1 MGNRL
6 IYPLVMTFTVCH
18 GKIHQDT
25 SVDPPRW
32 LLRMK
37 GQEAGQ
43 KAGKIPEKG
52 KKHGKIL
59 ENHGKKGVY
68 SWKKMG
74 NSWDMGKSTLK
85 GS

>member
-1 MGNRL
+1 
-6 IYPLVMTFTVCH
+6 
-18 GKIHQDT
+18 
-25 SVDPPRW
+25 
-32 LLRMK
+32 MK

-74 NSWDMGKSTLK
+74 NSWDMGKSTLR